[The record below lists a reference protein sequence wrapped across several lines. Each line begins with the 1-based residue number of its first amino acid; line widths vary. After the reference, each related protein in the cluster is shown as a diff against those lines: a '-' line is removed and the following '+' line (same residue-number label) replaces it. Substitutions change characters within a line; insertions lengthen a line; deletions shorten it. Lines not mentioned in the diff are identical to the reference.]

1 MPKHSNYRPASS
13 GKAARGAS
21 RLALPNRSGY
31 HSRSSDTRK
40 KGCLM
45 TYSFEDFQV
54 GSAVTLSAHTFSREE
69 IIEFASRYDPQP
81 FHLSDE
87 AGRASHFGGL
97 VASGWNTCSAM
108 MGILVRDMLA
118 DSTSMGSPGL
128 DNIRWLK
135 PVRVGDS
142 VRLTVRVLDKRVSK
156 SKPDRGIVST
166 RWEAHNQ
173 DGELVLTV
181 DSAALF
187 GLREPGAI

>member
-1 MPKHSNYRPASS
+1 
-13 GKAARGAS
+13 
-21 RLALPNRSGY
+21 
-31 HSRSSDTRK
+31 
-40 KGCLM
+40 M
-45 TYSFEDFQV
+45 TYSFEDFEV
-54 GSAVTLSAHTFSREE
+54 GAAVTLGAHTFTREE
-69 IIEFASRYDPQP
+69 IVEFASRYDPQP

-187 GLREPGAI
+187 GLRDSGASAS